1 MNRISVPD
9 VASATGAVAEAC
21 AMTRKVTGGV
31 VPKLFAAVGALSP
44 DALKA
49 YDTTLDV
56 SRAD

>member
-1 MNRISVPD
+1 
-9 VASATGAVAEAC
+9 
-21 AMTRKVTGGV
+21 MTRKVTGGV